1 MLTLISVFSFVVV
14 GDWFCEGF
22 ITVVLLSFFCV
33 GGFTTVVLLSF
44 FSAGGFCDRRFLLF
58 TRYQECQADKQ
69 TNIFF
74 HTKESRLGTDL
85 VAFDRIPNLV
95 ERRIY

>member
-1 MLTLISVFSFVVV
+1 VLTLISVFSFVVV

-44 FSAGGFCDRRFLLF
+44 FSAGGFVTVVSFCSQAH
-58 TRYQECQADKQ
+58 QECQADKQ
-69 TNIFF
+69 TNIFS

>member
-1 MLTLISVFSFVVV
+1 MRGVYHRGVALFFLRGRVHHSGVTFFLFS
-14 GDWFCEGF
+14 GR
-22 ITVVLLSFFCV
+22 I
-33 GGFTTVVLLSF
+33 
-44 FSAGGFCDRRFLLF
+44 CDRRFLLF
-58 TRYQECQADKQ
+58 TSRQECQADKQ
-69 TNIFF
+69 TNIFS